1 MIAMQ
6 EIKRKQLLARKWHAL
21 IEEDARRVQEAKL
34 GALAPT
40 GEMDRASGQLRETR
54 PARYVVAYP
63 FVLAVLRQRARAVPI
78 SHRRLLA
85 GSSGALSKQK
95 AADLG

>member
-34 GALAPT
+34 GALPPT
-40 GEMDRASGQLRETR
+40 GEMDRAMDKLRSMIHPLRSTESDNEGTKAFEEPDKLRAIKEQLR
-54 PARYVVAYP
+54 
-63 FVLAVLRQRARAVPI
+63 Q
-78 SHRRLLA
+78 
-85 GSSGALSKQK
+85 
-95 AADLG
+95 AATGCDEE